1 MDLLLW
7 RHAEAADGSP
17 DATRPLTTK
26 GLKQAQRIAHWL
38 DEHAPGDLRILVSP
52 ALRTQQTVLAWTK
65 RFEITE
71 EVGTDCDAPQLLA
84 AAGWPSAG
92 GAVMVVGHQPTLGR
106 VAALLLSGVE
116 EDLSVRKGALW
127 WFKLRQRDDEEQM
140 VLRAVVSADML

>member
-84 AAGWPSAG
+84 ATGWPSAG
-92 GAVMVVGHQPTLGR
+92 GRARGEPIERPCSATSDPAAGPAAGFCYGSKHSGR
-106 VAALLLSGVE
+106 SAH
-116 EDLSVRKGALW
+116 
-127 WFKLRQRDDEEQM
+127 LRLQ
-140 VLRAVVSADML
+140 

>member
-7 RHAEAADGSP
+7 RHADAADGHP
-17 DATRPLTTK
+17 DATRPLTAK
-26 GLKQAQRIAHWL
+26 GLQQAQRIARWL

-65 RFEITE
+65 RFEISE
-71 EVGTDCDAPQLLA
+71 DVGLDANAPQLLA
-84 AAGWPSAG
+84 AAGWPSG
-92 GAVMVVGHQPTLGR
+92 SGAVMVVGHQPTLGR
-106 VAALLLSGVE
+106 AASLLLSGVE
-116 EDLSVRKGALW
+116 EDLSFRKGALW

>member
-17 DATRPLTTK
+17 DASRPLTAK
-26 GLKQAQRIAHWL
+26 GLQQAQRIARWL

-52 ALRTQQTVLAWTK
+52 ALRTQQTVRAWTK
-65 RFEITE
+65 RFETTD
-71 EVGTDCDAPQLLA
+71 EVGTDAEAPQLLA
-84 AAGWPSAG
+84 ATGWPSAG

-106 VAALLLSGVE
+106 AASLLLSGVE
-116 EDLSVRKGALW
+116 EDLSFRKGALW